1 MNAAEIMSPPP
12 PFPPLPPSRCVEVHG
27 VGGIGKTMA
36 AGVIYGRLG
45 KDGDLLDVLKVDD
58 KLLAKGLDPE
68 EGPEELSKSLV
79 HCAGKYPWVSKHSVP
94 STMASR
100 QVQRSMASDIGEVGE
115 IGSSK

>member
-68 EGPEELSKSLV
+68 EGTEELSKSLV
-79 HCAGKYPWVSKHSVP
+79 HCAGKYPWSLKTLGSFHNGKS
-94 STMASR
+94 ASPKINGIR
-100 QVQRSMASDIGEVGE
+100 YWRSW
-115 IGSSK
+115 